1 MKKKYIILIICGLI
15 IFFFHKNCIYYNLDL
30 YCYDIIVYSD
40 LPKIIQDS
48 LERRVEED
56 CEVPIEIDDSTTIF
70 QHYINYEPLC
80 IDCSYSLKRNTFG
93 PWITSKT
100 LINNESGVEYKLKY
114 NTPPP
119 IMVYKNIYLFIPQ
132 DYNILT
138 SEDMHMITY
147 RKYSLNNC
155 FFGLF

>member
-1 MKKKYIILIICGLI
+1 MKKYIILVLCGLV
-15 IFFFHKNCIYYNLDL
+15 IFFFCKECVYNNISIYS
-30 YCYDIIVYSD
+30 YDIIGYD
-40 LPKIIQDS
+40 ELPKIIKDS
-48 LERRVEED
+48 LEIRVTEE
-56 CEVPIEIDDSTTIF
+56 CHVPIQIDDSTTIF
-70 QHYINYEPLC
+70 QRYINYEPLC

-100 LINNESGVEYKLKY
+100 LINNVSGIKYKLNY

-119 IMVYKNIYLFIPQ
+119 IMIYKDLYLFIPQ

-138 SEDMHMITY
+138 STDMHMITY

-155 FFGLF
+155 FLGLF